1 MPKKRAIKFLFI
13 ALPFIALAG
22 FIGFRV
28 FEAVKSKEQPAAT
41 AGRGGPGGGGPGGG
55 GRTQQVQTDVV
66 TSGKVS
72 EKVELTGSLRAKEQ
86 VEVSPKMAG
95 RLVRILV
102 DTGQPVARGALIAEI
117 EDDEILQQV
126 ERSKASIAVVE
137 ATIAQRQAELSN
149 AKAELD
155 RKKQLVEDGLLS
167 RIELDALETRYR
179 VAQSQL
185 ELARAQKRQSEAE
198 LRELNIRQ
206 SQTRVY
212 SPIAGL
218 VARRLMD
225 TGAMVNSGTPIAT
238 VVSVSPMI
246 IDAKASERDI
256 SRIRRGVPV
265 TVTVDSLPGER
276 FTGRVMR
283 ISPLLDAQT
292 RNGLVEIEIANRGG
306 MLKGEMFARVELDL
320 GSTRETT
327 LLPRDA
333 LVYRGEQPGVYVIES
348 EKAKFVAVQTGLTQ
362 EDKVEVISGLKVGD
376 TVIGRGSNL
385 IKDGD
390 RVRVMGRPGQE
401 GQPEQ
406 QRQRGQQ
413 GGPPQ
418 RQAENHEPP
427 GPKPGGRQ
435 AGQPASPSNQP
446 AQHVN

>member
-1 MPKKRAIKFLFI
+1 
-13 ALPFIALAG
+13 
-22 FIGFRV
+22 
-28 FEAVKSKEQPAAT
+28 
-41 AGRGGPGGGGPGGG
+41 PGGGGPGGG
-55 GRTQQVQTDVV
+55 GRTQPVQTDVV

-117 EDDEILQQV
+117 EDDEILQQI

-137 ATIAQRQAELSN
+137 ATIAQREAELAN
-149 AKAELD
+149 AKAELE
-155 RKKQLVEDGLLS
+155 RKKQLIDAGLLS
-167 RIELDALETRYR
+167 RIEFDTLEMRRR

-185 ELARAQKRQSEAE
+185 ELAHAQKRQSEAE
-198 LRELNIRQ
+198 QRELHIRQ
-206 SQTRVY
+206 SQTRIY

-225 TGAMVNSGTPIAT
+225 AGAMVNSGTPLAT
-238 VVSVSPMI
+238 IISVSPMI

-256 SRIRRGVPV
+256 SRVRRGLPV
-265 TVTVDSLPGER
+265 TVTVDSLPGQR

-292 RNGLVEIEIANRGG
+292 RNGLVEIEIANRDG

-348 EKAKFVAVQTGLTQ
+348 EKAKFIAVQTGLTQ
-362 EDKVEVISGLKVGD
+362 EDKVEVISGLKAGD

-390 RVRVMGRPGQE
+390 RVRVMGKPGQPGQSEQQGQE
-401 GQPEQ
+401 G
-406 QRQRGQQ
+406 
-413 GGPPQ
+413 GPPRQ
-418 RQAENHEPP
+418 QAENQ
-427 GPKPGGRQ
+427 GAPGGRPGGRRD
-435 AGQPASPSNQP
+435 GQPAPAPNQP
-446 AQHVN
+446 PQQANQQPGDKPWQKKSSQ

>member
-1 MPKKRAIKFLFI
+1 MPKRRAVKFLFI
-13 ALPFIALAG
+13 AIPLIALAG

-28 FEAVKSKEQPAAT
+28 FQAVKSKEQPAAT

-55 GRTQQVQTDVV
+55 GRTQPVQTDVV

-155 RKKQLVEDGLLS
+155 RKKQLIEDGLLS

-185 ELARAQKRQSEAE
+185 ELARAQRRQSEAE

-206 SQTRVY
+206 SQTRIY

-225 TGAMVNSGTPIAT
+225 TGAMVNSGTPLAT

-292 RNGLVEIEIANRGG
+292 RNGLVEIEIPNRGG

-320 GSTRETT
+320 GSAR
-327 LLPRDA
+327 
-333 LVYRGEQPGVYVIES
+333 
-348 EKAKFVAVQTGLTQ
+348 
-362 EDKVEVISGLKVGD
+362 
-376 TVIGRGSNL
+376 
-385 IKDGD
+385 
-390 RVRVMGRPGQE
+390 
-401 GQPEQ
+401 
-406 QRQRGQQ
+406 
-413 GGPPQ
+413 
-418 RQAENHEPP
+418 
-427 GPKPGGRQ
+427 
-435 AGQPASPSNQP
+435 
-446 AQHVN
+446 